1 MQNCLRIIEKS
12 VKSNNH
18 ISLTTQLEGSPTSKH
33 ILVVTAPTSVGPVP
47 VCVAFYI
54 REMNLIKRERLHQS
68 VSEVFKQFKLT
79 CDIDCTQ
86 EQYVLPEPEGLLAEP
101 LPKDLCFPD
110 LSASEIVIPDA
121 DLSNT
126 SLNVPVSESVLLN
139 QEVENIHMNQ
149 QDEMEVDADRDVDD
163 PLEQVKTEQVEACI
177 DPILDSGNSQG
188 PVEENFSVAHVDI
201 NKTRINL
208 NYIADLV
215 SVFQSDPH
223 VISAVSVF
231 NANVDRIETP
241 QQLVAFL
248 TNFVP
253 SLKKI

>member
-1 MQNCLRIIEKS
+1 MMQNCLRIIEKS

-18 ISLTTQLEGSPTSKH
+18 ISLTTQLEGSPNSKH

-68 VSEVFKQFKLT
+68 VSEVLKQFKLT

-86 EQYVLPEPEGLLAEP
+86 EQYVLPEPEELLAEP

-110 LSASEIVIPDA
+110 SSASEIVIPDA

-126 SLNVPVSESVLLN
+126 SLNVLVSESVSL
-139 QEVENIHMNQ
+139 NQ
-149 QDEMEVDADRDVDD
+149 QDEMEVDANRDVDD
-163 PLEQVKTEQVEACI
+163 PLKQVKTEQVEACI

-188 PVEENFSVAHVDI
+188 PVEENSSVAHVDI